1 MNNSATIFKSFFYS
15 AAFFMGCFFVC
26 SCENTQK
33 EIDEWVKDKIV
44 VDSVRKVTSFLS
56 QEGKVKSKLTAPL
69 MLMAQ
74 TDTGQYVEFP
84 NTLHADFFS
93 DSGKVDS
100 WLDARYGKYYQTREK
115 VYLRDSVVVIS
126 AKGDTLR
133 CHDLWWDQG
142 RGMFYT
148 DTVATYHSP
157 GNAIQ
162 GGKGMEATQDFT
174 TVTFRHPIGDLK
186 ISETGFAE

>member
-1 MNNSATIFKSFFYS
+1 MNNSATIFKTFFYS
-15 AAFFMGCFFVC
+15 AAFFMSCFFVC

-44 VDSVRKVTSFLS
+44 VDSVRRVTSFLS
-56 QEGKVKSKLTAPL
+56 QEGIVKSKLTAPL

-74 TDTGQYVEFP
+74 SDTGQYVEFP
-84 NTLHADFFS
+84 NTLHSDFFS
-93 DSGKVDS
+93 DSGRVDS
-100 WLDARYGKYYQTREK
+100 WLDARYGKYYQNHEK

-186 ISETGFAE
+186 LSETGFAE

>member
-1 MNNSATIFKSFFYS
+1 MNNSATIFKTFFYS
-15 AAFFMGCFFVC
+15 AAFFMSCFFVC

-33 EIDEWVKDKIV
+33 EIDEWVKDKLV

-93 DSGKVDS
+93 DSGMVES

-142 RGMFYT
+142 GGSFTQIRLPPIILPAMPYREEREWKPRRISPLLHS
-148 DTVATYHSP
+148 DTP
-157 GNAIQ
+157 LEI
-162 GGKGMEATQDFT
+162 
-174 TVTFRHPIGDLK
+174 
-186 ISETGFAE
+186 

>member
-1 MNNSATIFKSFFYS
+1 MNNSATIFKTFFYS
-15 AAFFMGCFFVC
+15 AALFMSCCFVC
-26 SCENTQK
+26 SCENTDK
-33 EIDEWVKDKIV
+33 EIEEWVKDKTI
-44 VDSVRKVTSFLS
+44 VDSVFKVTSYLS

-84 NTLHADFFS
+84 RSLHADFYN
-93 DSGKVDS
+93 DSAKVDS
-100 WLDARYGKYYQTREK
+100 WLDARYGKYLQTREK

-133 CHDLWWDQG
+133 CHDLWWDQAKG
-142 RGMFYT
+142 LFFT

-162 GGKGMEATQDFT
+162 GGKGMEATQDFS
-174 TVTFRHPIGDLK
+174 TVTFKFPIGDMN
-186 ISETGFAE
+186 ISETGFAQ